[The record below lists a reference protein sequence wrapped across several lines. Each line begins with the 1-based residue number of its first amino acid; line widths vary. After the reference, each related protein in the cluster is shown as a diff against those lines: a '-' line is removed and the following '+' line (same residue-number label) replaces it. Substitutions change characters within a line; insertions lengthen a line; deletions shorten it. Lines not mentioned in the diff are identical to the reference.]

1 MKKNKKIIL
10 MAILCAVA
18 VIIVIIVCVLKNK
31 DNSLSAVGSIYESD
45 DAGLVETE
53 NLIYYVSDI
62 LGGFLNVYDK
72 NTKVSSLLC
81 NRPDCKHNTQDCV
94 AAVFEPRMCMNTLCS
109 YNNNLYYVDY
119 DISAANR
126 VALYKVSMDGSS
138 RDNVL
143 TVYEFPE
150 GDDISLQDINVSK
163 NGENLYL
170 HTAECYDGEDPLN
183 KRTII
188 YQINLKN
195 ESIRKL
201 TEDDKYGGYINI
213 CGFNSD
219 YIYYSIVYFS
229 KDLKNMYGSIYSY
242 NIKNDEKKVLADEI
256 KSVSTL
262 CTLDNYIYYNLYQGN
277 VFRYDINTGET
288 EEVIKFENPE
298 NMSGRLYSDDTYI
311 YYYNFNADY
320 NDNADT
326 YLYAYD
332 KKGELK
338 AAIKT
343 LPSTDSI
350 IKVYKI
356 KDKLIFGVC
365 SMSDDTEMRYSFID
379 KNDIKNDELEWKD
392 LFKEN

>member
-1 MKKNKKIIL
+1 MK
-10 MAILCAVA
+10 
-18 VIIVIIVCVLKNK
+18 
-31 DNSLSAVGSIYESD
+31 
-45 DAGLVETE
+45 
-53 NLIYYVSDI
+53 
-62 LGGFLNVYDK
+62 
-72 NTKVSSLLC
+72 
-81 NRPDCKHNTQDCV
+81 
-94 AAVFEPRMCMNTLCS
+94 
-109 YNNNLYYVDY
+109 
-119 DISAANR
+119 
-126 VALYKVSMDGSS
+126 
-138 RDNVL
+138 
-143 TVYEFPE
+143 
-150 GDDISLQDINVSK
+150 
-163 NGENLYL
+163 
-170 HTAECYDGEDPLN
+170 
-183 KRTII
+183 
-188 YQINLKN
+188 
-195 ESIRKL
+195 
-201 TEDDKYGGYINI
+201 
-213 CGFNSD
+213 
-219 YIYYSIVYFS
+219 
-229 KDLKNMYGSIYSY
+229 
-242 NIKNDEKKVLADEI
+242 I

-320 NDNADT
+320 NDNVDT